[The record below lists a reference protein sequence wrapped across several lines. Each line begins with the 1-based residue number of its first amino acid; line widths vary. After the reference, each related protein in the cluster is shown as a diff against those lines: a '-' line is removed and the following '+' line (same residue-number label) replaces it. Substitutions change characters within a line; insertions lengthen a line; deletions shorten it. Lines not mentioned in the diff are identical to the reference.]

1 MPIFTSFIRNQS
13 SKLLLSGLLCSA
25 AALAQFPDPAS
36 PRAQSEEKRL
46 PNGKLQSEE
55 ILKAD
60 HEANLKDLDKMK
72 KLVEGVATELTK
84 NKGHVLSLQ
93 AVKDL
98 EEVEKIS
105 RRVRGRMKRF

>member
-1 MPIFTSFIRNQS
+1 MR
-13 SKLLLSGLLCSA
+13 A
-25 AALAQFPDPAS
+25 AAPAQFPDAS
-36 PRAQSEEKRL
+36 SPHAQTEEKRL

-72 KLVEGVATELTK
+72 KLVESVQADLTK

-98 EEVEKIS
+98 EEVEKIA